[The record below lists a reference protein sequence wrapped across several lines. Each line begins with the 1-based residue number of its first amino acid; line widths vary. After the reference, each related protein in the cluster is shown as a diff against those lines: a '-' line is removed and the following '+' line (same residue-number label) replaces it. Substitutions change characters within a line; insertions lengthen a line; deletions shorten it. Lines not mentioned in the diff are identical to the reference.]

1 MRRSIYML
9 LLLSMIAISLTVA
22 SCEQELDIKS
32 DYAYSVTMQKYRN
45 EIASGETLELE
56 FFINPE
62 GDYELAEYYVSYFIR
77 KGEGTVSDSDNNVL
91 EKNTFYKI
99 TPESFKLYYTAHAG
113 SSHQL
118 EVIIKDSFGKEKE
131 LKIDLS
137 SKN

>member
-1 MRRSIYML
+1 MKRSIYIL
-9 LLLSMIAISLTVA
+9 FLFAMIAISLTVA

-45 EIASGETLELE
+45 EIALGETLELE

-62 GDYELAEYYVSYFIR
+62 GNYEPTEYYVSYFIR
-77 KGEGTVSDSDNNVL
+77 KGEGTVSDSDNHVL
-91 EKNTFYKI
+91 EKNTFYKV
-99 TPESFKLYYTAHAG
+99 TPESFKLYYTAYEG

-118 EVIIKDSFGKEKE
+118 EVILKDSFGKEQE

-137 SKN
+137 TKN